1 MNKMQSS
8 GLKGPLQDLGDDKT
22 RLYGFVCGLVGIVL
36 VLFLPMYGLAV
47 GTGAFGFGIIA
58 RKRLPRSQ
66 KGRGLTTAAIVLG
79 SCTILIAIVEMIASI
94 LLRS

>member
-1 MNKMQSS
+1 MDKMQPN
-8 GLKGPLQDLGDDKT
+8 GLKGPLQNLGDDKT
-22 RLYGFVCGLVGIVL
+22 RLYGFVSGLVGIVL
-36 VLFLPMYGLAV
+36 VLFLPFFGLAA
-47 GTGAFGFGIIA
+47 GAAALGFGIIA

-79 SCTILIAIVEMIASI
+79 SCTILVAIFELIASI